1 MASATEG
8 LNFSFYLLLI
18 NLNLSSPA
26 WLEVNHFGQCSFRD
40 SVISSE
46 ANDFPDPLGDG
57 QALVLQ

>member
-18 NLNLSSPA
+18 NLSSPM
-26 WLEVNHFGQCSFRD
+26 WLEVNPFGQCSFRH

-46 ANDFPDPLGDG
+46 ANDFPDPLWGG